1 MTMIAQAANLAASIE
16 ETPANFQPLRELRA
30 LLKDDV
36 AAKAAHL
43 IRQGLGDGR
52 LDLATV
58 LQVLESNGR

>member
-1 MTMIAQAANLAASIE
+1 MTMIAQAASLAADIP
-16 ETPANFQPLRELRA
+16 ETTENFRSLRELKA

-43 IRQGLGDGR
+43 IRTGLGDGR

-58 LQVLESNGR
+58 LQVLEGNGR